1 MSTLPLF
8 GNSQLPKNPQCNMFL
23 NYPHHGRISLCTK
36 ELHMLNHLL
45 LLFYPFDFCLSLQLN
60 LTPSS
65 ELNWSQRNI
74 YINGNYYPEIPE
86 GSFMIPGDK
95 TDSSLSSFPHNGRAF
110 IHFSSVD
117 LSKKGVQNNNNKKI

>member
-1 MSTLPLF
+1 MHKGAPYVESPFTPLLSFST
-8 GNSQLPKNPQCNMFL
+8 SV
-23 NYPHHGRISLCTK
+23 R
-36 ELHMLNHLL
+36 
-45 LLFYPFDFCLSLQLN
+45 LSLQLN

-110 IHFSSVD
+110 IHCSSVG
-117 LSKKGVQNNNNKKI
+117 LSKKGVQNNNNNKI